1 MKVAL
6 VGTCPS
12 SRMLAP
18 YANGDWEIWACSPGN
33 AFGKLPRV
41 TRWFEI
47 HGDLGWPESEKW
59 GAGEY
64 VDWLNEQ
71 EFLIYAQSREYIK
84 HATPYPLEE
93 MIAKHS
99 LYFFTSTFAYMM
111 ALAIA
116 EGATEIGLYGID
128 MTLPG
133 EYADQRPAMQHFIVM
148 CMAMGIKVGAPDES
162 DIMRPPSLYGWV
174 DATPQGRK
182 MCVYQNE
189 LEGKIKEAE
198 RVKRQAEI
206 DTALLKGAAEGIDY
220 ARRVWGNDRV
230 PLRPVSTIETK
241 SLKLVTTPVK

>member
-1 MKVAL
+1 MKIAL

-18 YANGDWEIWACSPGN
+18 YSNGDWEIWACSPGN
-33 AFGKLPRV
+33 AFGLLPRV

-47 HGDLGWPESEKW
+47 HGDLGWEESGKW
-59 GAGEY
+59 GASKY

-71 EFLIYAQSREYIK
+71 DFPIYAQSREYIK
-84 HATPYPLEE
+84 RSIPYPLDD

-116 EGATEIGLYGID
+116 EGATEIGLYGVD

-133 EYADQRPAMQHFIVM
+133 EFQDQRPAMQHFIVM

-162 DIMRPPSLYGWV
+162 DIMRPPPLYGYV
-174 DATPQGRK
+174 DGTPAGRK
-182 MCVYQNE
+182 MHVYQNE
-189 LEGKIKEAE
+189 LDTKMKDAE
-198 RVKRQAEI
+198 LRLKQAEL
-206 DTALLKGAAEGIDY
+206 DAAMLKGAFEGIDY

-230 PLRPVSTIETK
+230 PLRPLTMIEPK
-241 SLKLVTTPVK
+241 PLKLVTTNE